1 MQAKGPHPHHK
12 TAHHAADEPEHEAAT
27 ALAEPE
33 APSLFQSP
41 LGGGP
46 TIADAFVLVPS
57 SADKT
62 AIVNAFNSLIT
73 AFQNAVTSGRLTPR
87 VEAVLQD
94 NLVIYSRRVA
104 DNITT

>member
-1 MQAKGPHPHHK
+1 MAVRKHPHATHEE
-12 TAHHAADEPEHEAAT
+12 AEAPPEHEAAT
-27 ALAEPE
+27 ALAE
-33 APSLFQSP
+33 APVQFASP

-46 TIADAFVLVPS
+46 TIADSFVLVPS

-73 AFQNAVTSGRLTPR
+73 ALQNAVTSGRLTPR